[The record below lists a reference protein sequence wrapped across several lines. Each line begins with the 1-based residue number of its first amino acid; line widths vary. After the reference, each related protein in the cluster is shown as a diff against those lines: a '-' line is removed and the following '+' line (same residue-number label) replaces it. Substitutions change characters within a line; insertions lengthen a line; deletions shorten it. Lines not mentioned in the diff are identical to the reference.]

1 MVKLSKK
8 WKKINEEVDFE
19 KTYSV
24 QDAVETL
31 KKFVSPSF
39 DESLDLA
46 VRLGVDPRHADQMV
60 KGVCQLPNGLGK
72 AVKVAVFAR
81 GKLAEDATA
90 AGADIVGA
98 EDLMKEVL
106 AGNIDFDRCIASP
119 DMMPV
124 VGRLGKVLGPRGL
137 MPNPKTGTVTTDIKK
152 AVEEVKAG
160 AVEFKC
166 EKAGIVHVGLG
177 KISFSSEKLVE
188 NVSAF
193 IAAVMKAKPSGAKGN
208 YVIKTS
214 LSTTQGFGLN
224 VDIKEFLA

>member
-1 MVKLSKK
+1 MAKLTKK
-8 WKKINEEVDFE
+8 QKAIREKIDFS

-24 QDAVETL
+24 SEAIEAL
-31 KKFVSPSF
+31 KTIASKKF
-39 DESLDLA
+39 DESLDFS

-72 AVKVAVFAR
+72 TVRVAVFAR
-81 GKLAEDATA
+81 GALAQQAKE

-98 EDLMKEVL
+98 EDLMNEIL
-106 AGNIDFDRCIASP
+106 AGKIDFDRCIASP

-124 VGRLGKVLGPRGL
+124 VGRLGKILGPRNL

-160 AVEFKC
+160 SVEFKC
-166 EKAGIVHVGLG
+166 EKAGIVHAGLG
-177 KISFSSEKLVE
+177 KISFATDKLVE

-193 IAAVMKAKPSGAKGN
+193 LSSVVKSKPTGAKGT
-208 YVIKTS
+208 YVLKTT
-214 LSTTQGFGLN
+214 LSTTQGVGLT
-224 VDIKEFLA
+224 VDVREFLA